1 MRYGD
6 VLAAIRNLE
15 LFDDLLAATQK
26 QFELLRSRVERG
38 RSPPLERDLL
48 DVELRRVQADRLLQA
63 GRTETAVFELK
74 RVLGMKA
81 DATLTVRDTFEDLV
95 QRESAVA
102 PQVANPSMAVEQR
115 ADVREAAAR
124 IETAVAKIDRAESE
138 GSFDVSLFANYM
150 RMDAG
155 FPQRGFAPDGRL
167 ERVRGQ
173 FNYWSAGA
181 MLTIPVLNRNQ
192 GEVAVAR
199 AERTGA
205 AAAYD
210 AARLAAEAELASARA
225 RDERAREALKIYGAG
240 AQALARQNLA
250 VVGQSYEL
258 GRVTVFEV
266 LAERRRYLDVERAY
280 TEALRAVVRGTNSAQ
295 PGAWRKTMTSDTRV
309 TMHKSAAALVAI
321 ALLGAGAGATYLLMR
336 SGAGSGGHVGDMSP
350 PTGAQRSASASAT
363 TSNAPL
369 ADVVVPLSQD
379 AVERAGIVVAPVA
392 SGTSATEIRLPGVVE
407 PNAYRQVV
415 VTPLVAGRVTKVG
428 PALGDRVRRG
438 QTMAEIYSPALADAQ
453 TRYVSAQAMLDAHD
467 RELQRTAE
475 ARRDWGR
482 EPSGAGEDSRRAR
495 GADSGC
501 PECAL
506 AARTARRLRLGAR
519 RHGFWPQCERYDQ
532 RPCPD

>member
-1 MRYGD
+1 MTTRIALSVLIATLLTSVSTTAQSPSGQAPLASRFVDPANGLSLEQAIARALEQEPSLRATRSEVDVAQGMRQQASLRPNPSVSFEWRDEPGGTDHLATVGIEWPLELSRRGGRIAVADRELTTAQLAVADRERVLAADVRMRYGD

-15 LFDDLLAATQK
+15 LFDDLLSATQK
-26 QFELLRSRVERG
+26 QYELLRSRVEEG
-38 RSPPLERDLL
+38 ASPPLERDVL
-48 DVELRRVQADRLLQA
+48 DVELRRVQAERLLQA

-102 PQVANPSMAVEQR
+102 PQVANPSIAVEQR

-225 RDERAREALKIYGAG
+225 RDERAREAVKIYGAG

-280 TEALRAVVRGTNSAQ
+280 TEALRA
-295 PGAWRKTMTSDTRV
+295 
-309 TMHKSAAALVAI
+309 
-321 ALLGAGAGATYLLMR
+321 
-336 SGAGSGGHVGDMSP
+336 
-350 PTGAQRSASASAT
+350 
-363 TSNAPL
+363 
-369 ADVVVPLSQD
+369 
-379 AVERAGIVVAPVA
+379 
-392 SGTSATEIRLPGVVE
+392 
-407 PNAYRQVV
+407 AY
-415 VTPLVAGRVTKVG
+415 
-428 PALGDRVRRG
+428 
-438 QTMAEIYSPALADAQ
+438 E
-453 TRYVSAQAMLDAHD
+453 
-467 RELQRTAE
+467 
-475 ARRDWGR
+475 
-482 EPSGAGEDSRRAR
+482 
-495 GADSGC
+495 
-501 PECAL
+501 
-506 AARTARRLRLGAR
+506 ARTALNRALGEKR
-519 RHGFWPQCERYDQ
+519 
-532 RPCPD
+532 